1 MWRTAT
7 KGASRSIR
15 ADREIRSQKANF
27 MKLPFAANLSLDTLS
42 ERDRRTL
49 LIGGVVAALLLL
61 YVIIQLDS
69 SVSSAHKRIVKKQ
82 TDLAWMRSVAPQ
94 LVGLS
99 PARGAQGQSLLVIVD
114 RSARESGLASALAGS
129 DPAGPGGL
137 SVRLQKAPFD
147 TLVPWLDRLA
157 QQNGIRVDT
166 ASIESA
172 GSPGLVNAS
181 IVLHM
186 D

>member
-1 MWRTAT
+1 
-7 KGASRSIR
+7 
-15 ADREIRSQKANF
+15 
-27 MKLPFAANLSLDTLS
+27 MKLPFAQHLSLDSLS

-61 YVIIQLDS
+61 YVVIQLDS
-69 SVSSAHKRIVKKQ
+69 SVSSAHKRIIKKQ
-82 TDLAWMRSVAPQ
+82 TDLAWMRTAAPELAAASSHVA
-94 LVGLS
+94 
-99 PARGAQGQSLLVIVD
+99 ANGQSLLVLVD
-114 RSARESGLASALAGS
+114 SSARESGLAGSLAGS

-147 TLVPWLDRLA
+147 ALIPWLARLS

-166 ASIESA
+166 ASIETA
-172 GSPGLVNAS
+172 GSPGLVNAAL
-181 IVLHM
+181 VLHT

>member
-1 MWRTAT
+1 
-7 KGASRSIR
+7 
-15 ADREIRSQKANF
+15 
-27 MKLPFAANLSLDTLS
+27 MKLPFAQNLSLDSLS

-49 LIGGVVAALLLL
+49 LVGGVIAVLLLL
-61 YVIIQLDS
+61 YVVIQLDS

-82 TDLAWMRSVAPQ
+82 ADLAWMRTAAPE
-94 LVGLS
+94 LAATG
-99 PARGAQGQSLLVIVD
+99 GAHIGANGQSLLVLVD
-114 RSARESGLASALAGS
+114 SSARESGLASSLAGS

-147 TLVPWLDRLA
+147 TLIPWLARLS

-181 IVLHM
+181 LVLHT

>member
-1 MWRTAT
+1 M
-7 KGASRSIR
+7 
-15 ADREIRSQKANF
+15 Q
-27 MKLPFAANLSLDTLS
+27 LPFAANFSLDSLS

-49 LIGGVVAALLLL
+49 KIGGGVAALLLL

-69 SVSSAHKRIVKKQ
+69 SVSSAHKRILKKQ
-82 TDLAWMRSVAPQ
+82 ADLTWMRANGPELAQMGHAP
-94 LVGLS
+94 G
-99 PARGAQGQSLLVIVD
+99 GGQESLLVIVD
-114 RSARESGLASALAGS
+114 RSARESGLATALAGS
-129 DPAGPGGL
+129 DPAGPGAL
-137 SVRLQKAPFD
+137 SIRLQKAAFD
-147 TLVPWLDRLA
+147 SLVPWLYRLS

>member
-1 MWRTAT
+1 
-7 KGASRSIR
+7 
-15 ADREIRSQKANF
+15 
-27 MKLPFAANLSLDTLS
+27 MKLPFATNLSLDSLS

-49 LIGGVVAALLLL
+49 LIGGVIAALLLL
-61 YVIIQLDS
+61 FVVIQLDS
-69 SVSSAHKRIVKKQ
+69 SVSSAHKRVLKKQ
-82 TDLAWMRSVAPQ
+82 TDLAWMRTNAAELAATGGPHI
-94 LVGLS
+94 
-99 PARGAQGQSLLVIVD
+99 GANGQSLLVLVD
-114 RSARESGLASALAGS
+114 SSARESGLASSLAGS

-147 TLVPWLDRLA
+147 TLLSWLARLS

-172 GSPGLVNAS
+172 GSPGLVNAAL
-181 IVLHM
+181 VLHT

>member
-1 MWRTAT
+1 
-7 KGASRSIR
+7 
-15 ADREIRSQKANF
+15 
-27 MKLPFAANLSLDTLS
+27 MKLPFAANLSLDSLS

-49 LIGGVVAALLLL
+49 LVGGGVAVLLLL

-69 SVSSAHKRIVKKQ
+69 SVSSAHKRILKKQ
-82 TDLAWMRSVAPQ
+82 TDLTWMRSVAPEIAANG
-94 LVGLS
+94 GL
-99 PARGAQGQSLLVIVD
+99 RTQGGGGQSLLVIVD

-129 DPAGPGGL
+129 EPAGPGGL

-147 TLVPWLDRLA
+147 TLITWLARLG

-172 GSPGLVNAS
+172 GSPGLVNAA

>member
-1 MWRTAT
+1 
-7 KGASRSIR
+7 
-15 ADREIRSQKANF
+15 
-27 MKLPFAANLSLDTLS
+27 MKLPFAQNLSLDSLS

-61 YVIIQLDS
+61 YVVIQLDS
-69 SVSSAHKRIVKKQ
+69 SVSSAHKRIIKKQ
-82 TDLAWMRSVAPQ
+82 TDLAWMRTAAPE
-94 LVGLS
+94 LAATGNHVG
-99 PARGAQGQSLLVIVD
+99 ANGQSLLVLID
-114 RSARESGLASALAGS
+114 SSARESGLASSLAGS

-147 TLVPWLDRLA
+147 ALLPWLARLS

-166 ASIESA
+166 ASIETA
-172 GSPGLVNAS
+172 GSPGLVNAAL
-181 IVLHM
+181 VLHT

>member
-1 MWRTAT
+1 
-7 KGASRSIR
+7 
-15 ADREIRSQKANF
+15 
-27 MKLPFAANLSLDTLS
+27 MKLPFATNLSLDSLS

-61 YVIIQLDS
+61 YVVIQLDS
-69 SVSSAHKRIVKKQ
+69 SVSSAHKRIIKKQ
-82 TDLAWMRSVAPQ
+82 TDLAWMRTAAPE
-94 LVGLS
+94 LAATGGVHIGTN
-99 PARGAQGQSLLVIVD
+99 GQSLLVLID
-114 RSARESGLASALAGS
+114 SSARESGLASALAGS

-147 TLVPWLDRLA
+147 TLISWLARLS

-172 GSPGLVNAS
+172 GSPGLVNAAL
-181 IVLHM
+181 VLHT

>member
-1 MWRTAT
+1 
-7 KGASRSIR
+7 
-15 ADREIRSQKANF
+15 
-27 MKLPFAANLSLDTLS
+27 MKLPFARNLSLDSLS

-49 LIGGVVAALLLL
+49 LIGAVIAALLLL

-82 TDLAWMRSVAPQ
+82 ADLAWMRTAAPE
-94 LVGLS
+94 LAATG
-99 PARGAQGQSLLVIVD
+99 GAHIGANGQSLLVLVD
-114 RSARESGLASALAGS
+114 SSARESGLASSLAGS

-147 TLVPWLDRLA
+147 TMIPWLARLS

-172 GSPGLVNAS
+172 GSPGLVNAAL
-181 IVLHM
+181 VLHT

>member
-1 MWRTAT
+1 
-7 KGASRSIR
+7 
-15 ADREIRSQKANF
+15 
-27 MKLPFAANLSLDTLS
+27 MKLPFATNLSLDSLS

-61 YVIIQLDS
+61 YVVIQLDS

-82 TDLAWMRSVAPQ
+82 TDLAWMRTAAPE
-94 LVGLS
+94 LAATGGVHIGTN
-99 PARGAQGQSLLVIVD
+99 GQSLLVLID
-114 RSARESGLASALAGS
+114 SSARESGLANSLAGS

-147 TLVPWLDRLA
+147 TLILWLSRLS

-172 GSPGLVNAS
+172 GSPGLVNAAL
-181 IVLHM
+181 VLHT

>member
-1 MWRTAT
+1 
-7 KGASRSIR
+7 
-15 ADREIRSQKANF
+15 
-27 MKLPFAANLSLDTLS
+27 MKLPFAANLSLDSLS

-49 LIGGVVAALLLL
+49 LIGGGVVVLLLL
-61 YVIIQLDS
+61 YLIIQLDS
-69 SVSSAHKRIVKKQ
+69 SVSSAHKRILKKQ
-82 TDLAWMRSVAPQ
+82 TDLTWMRSVAPEIAANG
-94 LVGLS
+94 GLRAA
-99 PARGAQGQSLLVIVD
+99 PGQGQSLLVIVD

-147 TLVPWLDRLA
+147 TLITWLARLG

-172 GSPGLVNAS
+172 GSPGLVNAA

>member
-1 MWRTAT
+1 
-7 KGASRSIR
+7 
-15 ADREIRSQKANF
+15 
-27 MKLPFAANLSLDTLS
+27 MKLPFATNLSLDSLS

-49 LIGGVVAALLLL
+49 LVGAVIGALLLL
-61 YVIIQLDS
+61 YVVIQLDS

-82 TDLAWMRSVAPQ
+82 ADLAWMRTAAPE
-94 LVGLS
+94 LAATS
-99 PARGAQGQSLLVIVD
+99 AHGANGQSLLVLID
-114 RSARESGLASALAGS
+114 SSARESQLASSLAGS
-129 DPAGPGGL
+129 EPAGPGGL

-147 TLVPWLDRLA
+147 KLIPWLARLS

-172 GSPGLVNAS
+172 GSPGLVNVAL
-181 IVLHM
+181 VLHT

>member
-1 MWRTAT
+1 M
-7 KGASRSIR
+7 
-15 ADREIRSQKANF
+15 Q
-27 MKLPFAANLSLDTLS
+27 LPFAANLSLDSLS

-49 LIGGVVAALLLL
+49 KIGGIVAAVLLL

-69 SVSSAHKRIVKKQ
+69 SVSSAHKRILKKQ
-82 TDLAWMRSVAPQ
+82 ADLTWMRANGPELAQ
-94 LVGLS
+94 TVGT
-99 PARGAQGQSLLVIVD
+99 RGTANGQSLLVIVD
-114 RSARESGLASALAGS
+114 RSARESGLASSLAGS

-147 TLVPWLDRLA
+147 TIIPWLYRLS

-172 GSPGLVNAS
+172 GSPGIVNAS

>member
-1 MWRTAT
+1 
-7 KGASRSIR
+7 
-15 ADREIRSQKANF
+15 
-27 MKLPFAANLSLDTLS
+27 MKLPFATNLSLDSLS

-61 YVIIQLDS
+61 YVVIQLDS

-82 TDLAWMRSVAPQ
+82 TDLAWMRTAAPE
-94 LVGLS
+94 LAATGGVHIGTN
-99 PARGAQGQSLLVIVD
+99 GQSLLVLVD
-114 RSARESGLASALAGS
+114 SSARESGLASALAGS
-129 DPAGPGGL
+129 EPAGPGGL

-147 TLVPWLDRLA
+147 TLILWLSRLS

-172 GSPGLVNAS
+172 GSPGLVNAAL
-181 IVLHM
+181 VLHT

>member
-1 MWRTAT
+1 M
-7 KGASRSIR
+7 
-15 ADREIRSQKANF
+15 Q
-27 MKLPFAANLSLDTLS
+27 LPFAANFSLDSLS

-49 LIGGVVAALLLL
+49 KIGGVVAALLLV
-61 YVIIQLDS
+61 YVIIQLDG
-69 SVSSAHKRIVKKQ
+69 SVSSAHKRILKKQ
-82 TDLAWMRSVAPQ
+82 ADLTWMRANGPELAQ
-94 LVGLS
+94 TVGT
-99 PARGAQGQSLLVIVD
+99 RGTTGGESLLVIVD
-114 RSARESGLASALAGS
+114 RAARESGLASALAGS

-137 SVRLQKAPFD
+137 SIRLQKAPFD
-147 TLVPWLDRLA
+147 TLVPWLYRLS

>member
-1 MWRTAT
+1 
-7 KGASRSIR
+7 
-15 ADREIRSQKANF
+15 
-27 MKLPFAANLSLDTLS
+27 MKLPFATNLSLDSLS
-42 ERDRRTL
+42 ERDRRML
-49 LIGGVVAALLLL
+49 LIGGVIAALLLL
-61 YVIIQLDS
+61 YVVIQLDS

-82 TDLAWMRSVAPQ
+82 ADLAWMRTAAPE
-94 LVGLS
+94 LAASDGGHVGTN
-99 PARGAQGQSLLVIVD
+99 GQSLLVLVD
-114 RSARESGLASALAGS
+114 SSARESGLASSLAGS

-147 TLVPWLDRLA
+147 MLIPWLARLS

-181 IVLHM
+181 LVLHT

>member
-1 MWRTAT
+1 
-7 KGASRSIR
+7 
-15 ADREIRSQKANF
+15 
-27 MKLPFAANLSLDTLS
+27 MKLPFAQNLSLDSLS

-61 YVIIQLDS
+61 YVVIQLDS

-82 TDLAWMRSVAPQ
+82 TDLAWMRTAAPE
-94 LVGLS
+94 LAATSSHVG
-99 PARGAQGQSLLVIVD
+99 ATGQSLLVLVD
-114 RSARESGLASALAGS
+114 SSAREQGLASSLAGS

-147 TLVPWLDRLA
+147 TLITWLARLS

-172 GSPGLVNAS
+172 GSPGLVNAAL
-181 IVLHM
+181 VLHT